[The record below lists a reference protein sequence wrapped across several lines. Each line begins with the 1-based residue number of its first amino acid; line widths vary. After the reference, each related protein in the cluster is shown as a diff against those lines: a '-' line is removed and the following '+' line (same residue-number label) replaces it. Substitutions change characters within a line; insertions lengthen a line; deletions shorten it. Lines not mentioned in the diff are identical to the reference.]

1 MKILAV
7 VLLGVL
13 ALSLGTT
20 AVPMAHEQIEEQSQ
34 AEEVL
39 KEILSTLQSEK
50 TDQVSHTVEE
60 ESSDPEPSFLSR
72 EETSERVA
80 QRTEET
86 QEKDARK
93 QNAEK
98 SHRRAFLQRALKI
111 GLMQMSRNA
120 NRQAQ
125 QQQQQQG
132 HRGSMQ
138 RGRRSAATKPMQKR
152 SSGAQVQGPSHNKK
166 ATKSGVSAKTQLS
179 VPDLKNFLPYFK
191 SDINRWI
198 TKNPYYLRAHYD
210 QYDYD
215 WYTPDYYS
223 YDYWSPYFDYYY
235 DYYDGYLPYYYYDYD
250 DCDDDYYTYW
260 PDSYYDYDP
269 YSYYSYDDYCSLC
282 YYGYYGYYGKAGK
295 TQNKAKAMTA
305 AAGEK
310 MRARARANSVG
321 HRRTDQSKQTSSQV
335 AA

>member
-20 AVPMAHEQIEEQSQ
+20 AVPMAHEQNEEQAQ

-50 TDQVSHTVEE
+50 TDQVSQTVEE

-80 QRTEET
+80 QRTES
-86 QEKDARK
+86 QEKNARK

-111 GLMQMSRNA
+111 GLMQMSRN
-120 NRQAQ
+120 RQA

-152 SSGAQVQGPSHNKK
+152 SKGAQVQGPSHNKK
-166 ATKSGVSAKTQLS
+166 AMKNDVSAKTQ
-179 VPDLKNFLPYFK
+179 Y
-191 SDINRWI
+191 W
-198 TKNPYYLRAHYD
+198 
-210 QYDYD
+210 YD

-235 DYYDGYLPYYYYDYD
+235 DYYDYSGYLPYYYYDYD

-310 MRARARANSVG
+310 MRARARARANSVG
-321 HRRTDQSKQTSSQV
+321 HRRTGQRKQISKINSAV
-335 AA
+335 ARG